1 MGLRLHSVVRPVYL
15 SPILL
20 LQELPFD
27 PTVPSPFLDLL
38 DLILN
43 VMMALAIRGYLI
55 FVLVGFMVY
64 VTGLSDALGKILV
77 GAGVVIY
84 IAGPLLLNF
93 FAGVV
98 GVETVTLAGA
108 TAAWLS
114 LIGMT
119 DAEIVSIL
127 VLLGDMVAATC
138 LLVGAI
144 LYFTPSANDLKSRG
158 QSLIVRAIMF
168 APILAFFH
176 IAPWI

>member
-1 MGLRLHSVVRPVYL
+1 MRPIDL

-27 PTVPSPFLDLL
+27 PTVSSPFLDIL

-55 FVLVGFMVY
+55 LVLVGFMIY
-64 VTGLSDALGKILV
+64 VTGLSDGLGKILV

-93 FAGVV
+93 FAEVV
-98 GVETVTLAGA
+98 GVETVTLQGA
-108 TAAWLS
+108 TSAWLS

-119 DAEIVSIL
+119 DTEIVSLL

-138 LLVGAI
+138 ALVGPI

-158 QSLIVRAIMF
+158 QSLMVRAIMF
-168 APILAFFH
+168 APILA
-176 IAPWI
+176 

>member
-1 MGLRLHSVVRPVYL
+1 MRPIDL
-15 SPILL
+15 SPILF
-20 LQELPFD
+20 LQEFPFD
-27 PTVPSPFLDLL
+27 PTVPSPFLGIL

-55 FVLVGFMVY
+55 LVLVGFMIY
-64 VTGLSDALGKILV
+64 VTGLSDGLGKLLV
-77 GAGVVIY
+77 GTGVVIY
-84 IAGPLLLNF
+84 VAGPLLLNF

-98 GVETVTLAGA
+98 GVETVTLEGA
-108 TAAWLS
+108 TSAWLT

-119 DAEIVSIL
+119 DVEIVSLL

-138 LLVGAI
+138 VLAGAI

-158 QSLIVRAIMF
+158 QSLMVRAIMF